1 MRLEMS
7 SRLEMATMEPEEFV
21 AMREHLPLATAQG
34 LMQTYRISQNTW
46 YKLRDGIPVK
56 RKTLDQLRE
65 RFRMVKEAR
74 LELTGPDRG

>member
-1 MRLEMS
+1 MRLEVS

-34 LMQTYRISQNTW
+34 LMETYRISQNTW
-46 YKLRDGIPVK
+46 YKLRDGLPVK

-65 RFRMVKEAR
+65 RFRAVAGAQA
-74 LELTGPDRG
+74 ELTG